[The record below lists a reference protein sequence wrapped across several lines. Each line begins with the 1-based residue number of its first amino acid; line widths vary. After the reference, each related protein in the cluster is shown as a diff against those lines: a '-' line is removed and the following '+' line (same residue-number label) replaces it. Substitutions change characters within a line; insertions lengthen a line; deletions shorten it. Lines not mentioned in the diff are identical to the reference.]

1 VKRHAIEYKEH
12 RTMNLSQQLELLKA
26 RGFDHDSAQIVTL
39 LREATILLFQAFP
52 DSFLLYGGANLIL
65 FHNSL
70 RTSRDLDLLS
80 HGTSFPNAGGLTKAL
95 SDGLQSLGDLLG
107 LGPLKIEVQAA
118 TSDFIKL
125 EVLSKDHRSLFTV
138 DLGGLAS
145 VISSGVEEHILEAVS
160 SNSKA
165 VIRSVSRDH
174 LLLQK
179 AEAFIFRPGIKVRD
193 AYDIKLLLDAGAAL
207 STEFQHHLADAL
219 AMREVGRD
227 ALAARIEEVT
237 PRLCRSQLEDVLP
250 APEYKALE
258 QANFQP
264 LRLALQK
271 LFQKRL

>member
-1 VKRHAIEYKEH
+1 
-12 RTMNLSQQLELLKA
+12 MNLSQQLELLKA
-26 RGFDHDSAQIVTL
+26 RGFDDDSAQIVTL
-39 LREATILLFQAFP
+39 IREATILLFQAFTG
-52 DSFLLYGGANLIL
+52 SFLMYGGANLIL

-70 RTSRDLDLLS
+70 RTSRDLDLLPQ
-80 HGTSFPNAGGLTKAL
+80 GTSLPHAGDVTKAL

-107 LGPLKIEVQAA
+107 LGPLKIEVQTAR
-118 TSDFIKL
+118 SDFIKL
-125 EVLSKDHRSLFTV
+125 EVLSKDDRSLFTV

-179 AEAFIFRPGIKVRD
+179 AEAFIFRRGIKVRD

-207 STEFQHHLADAL
+207 STELQHHLADAL

-227 ALAARIEEVT
+227 DLAARIEEVT

-258 QANFQP
+258 QAHFQP
-264 LRLALQK
+264 LQSALQK
-271 LFQKRL
+271 LFQKWL